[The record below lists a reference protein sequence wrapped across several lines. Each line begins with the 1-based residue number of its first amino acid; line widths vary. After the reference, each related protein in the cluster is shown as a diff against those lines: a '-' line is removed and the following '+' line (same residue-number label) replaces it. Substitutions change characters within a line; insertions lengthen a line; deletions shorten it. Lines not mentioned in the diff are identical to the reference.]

1 VTFVTLSPEAKSMP
15 VQRDYI
21 LRLLEQAAAVVRRL
35 REMLTGRGASPSE
48 IEEQARAAQAELFG
62 ETWALLQRVDV
73 ATAIGLI
80 RDARQLA
87 LWAELLRIEAEAN
100 RQLGDEARAQDLEA
114 RAATIAAAVPPP
126 GAR

>member
-1 VTFVTLSPEAKSMP
+1 MP

-35 REMLTGRGASPSE
+35 REMLSRGGASPGE
-48 IEEQARAAQAELFG
+48 VEEQARAAQAELFG

-73 ATAIGLI
+73 STAIGLI
-80 RDARQLA
+80 RDGRQLA

-100 RQLGDEARAQDLEA
+100 RQLGDEQRANDLEA
-114 RAATIAAAVPPP
+114 RAAKIAAAVPPP
-126 GAR
+126 NAR